1 MIQWNI
7 LDWCNHFGEF
17 FFIKQYLLNAF
28 YVPGKLLGMGDIDID
43 EAYDY
48 IHEIN
53 SYVDGNKWGNNR
65 GEIWRDSRG
74 IRDLELIKQATNWA
88 QCLNKESTLNPIS
101 NLSKLVDSSVGRR
114 RYKLLFGA
122 GNDMMGW
129 SPFKICWVWDTKQIQ
144 VKTAWNCP
152 TGHLNSSLLFL
163 LQIG

>member
-53 SYVDGNKWGNNR
+53 SYVDGNKWGTIEER
-65 GEIWRDSRG
+65 SGETQEVLGIW
-74 IRDLELIKQATNWA
+74 N
-88 QCLNKESTLNPIS
+88 
-101 NLSKLVDSSVGRR
+101 
-114 RYKLLFGA
+114 
-122 GNDMMGW
+122 
-129 SPFKICWVWDTKQIQ
+129 
-144 VKTAWNCP
+144 
-152 TGHLNSSLLFL
+152 
-163 LQIG
+163 